1 MHKVIIIL
9 VLCTFLL
16 SLTSCYDASEMDD
29 LLYVIAIGVDK
40 GISDK
45 WRLTVQ
51 FPTMREGGGQMQ
63 SVSGG
68 SSGSSGH
75 SYASIDSPSFFTG
88 IDMLNA
94 SLPRKL
100 DFTHAQIIVF
110 SEELAEE
117 GLIGEY
123 ITPIGRFGD
132 IRRSSHVFVVNGKAM
147 NFIKENKPLIG
158 TTLSKSF
165 QVLSHAS
172 QNTGFFPHVTLEN
185 FYEDL
190 KSPYGQTIAAMA
202 SVNDL
207 KSFAEEGKPWG
218 TEFKTG
224 GSYFA
229 GQLPRTGQNK
239 IEVWGTALFNGDK
252 MIDKLNGDETRFLLM
267 IRDEF
272 KQGLYTMQD
281 PKRPEV
287 IIALDVRISKKPK
300 IEIDVKNEN
309 PEIRLK
315 LQLDADILSVQS
327 MIDYENPELLPLL
340 EENFKKTVKEGILAL
355 IKKCQDLNTDVFY
368 FGENAAKNFF
378 TIDEYES
385 YNWNSRFKD
394 AKVIVDVDFAI
405 RRTGTQ
411 IKSYPIKDPIGV
423 E

>member
-1 MHKVIIIL
+1 MRKVIIMLI
-9 VLCTFLL
+9 LCTFLL
-16 SLTSCYDASEMDD
+16 SLTSCFDSIEMDD

-45 WRLTVQ
+45 WRLTIQ
-51 FPTMREGGGQMQ
+51 FPTMQEGGGQMQ

-75 SYASIDSPSFFTG
+75 SYASIDAPSFFTG

-110 SEELAEE
+110 SEELAEG

-123 ITPIGRFGD
+123 IAPIARFGD
-132 IRRSSHVFVVNGKAM
+132 IRRSSHVFVVKGKAM
-147 NFIKENKPLIG
+147 DFIKENKPLIG
-158 TTLSKSF
+158 TTLSKNF
-165 QVLSHAS
+165 QVLAHAS
-172 QNTGFFPHVTLEN
+172 ENTGFFPHVTLEN

-207 KSFAEEGKPWG
+207 KSFAGEGEPWG

-229 GQLPRTGQNK
+229 GQLPRTGKNK

-252 MIDKLNGDETRFLLM
+252 MVDKLNGDETRFLLM
-267 IRDEF
+267 IRGEF
-272 KQGLYTMQD
+272 RQGRYTMKD

-287 IIALDVRISKKPK
+287 IIALDVRISKKPE
-300 IEIDVKNEN
+300 IEIDIKDEN

-315 LQLDADILSVQS
+315 FQLDADILSVQS

-340 EENFKKTVKEGILAL
+340 EENFKKTVEEGIMAL

-385 YNWNSRFKD
+385 YNWNSRFKE
-394 AKVIVDVDFAI
+394 ARVIVDVDFAI